1 MTEDEKRKLRE
12 AFRPPDTKQDEEDTY
27 WTEERLI
34 ETAKKI
40 KERIGLDETFYKGDR
55 DRSPHGNR

>member
-1 MTEDEKRKLRE
+1 MTEDEKRRMRE
-12 AFRPPDTKQDEEDTY
+12 AFRPPEQVPEQDTY

-34 ETAKKI
+34 EVAKKI
-40 KERIGLDETFYKGDR
+40 KERIGLDETFYTGDR